1 MKIPKSWTFKDN
13 QAAKKF
19 DSHVREQL
27 PWYNILTNLVA
38 IAAKHYMPEMAL
50 DMILAQAQATSA
62 MYLKIL

>member
-13 QAAKKF
+13 QVAKKF

-38 IAAKHYMPEMAL
+38 IVAKH
-50 DMILAQAQATSA
+50 
-62 MYLKIL
+62 